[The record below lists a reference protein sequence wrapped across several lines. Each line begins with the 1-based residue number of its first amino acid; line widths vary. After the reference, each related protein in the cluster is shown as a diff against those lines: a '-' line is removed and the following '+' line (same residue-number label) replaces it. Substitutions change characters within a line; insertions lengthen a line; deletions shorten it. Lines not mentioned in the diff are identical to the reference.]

1 MSPQYTVLLAN
12 ESDYRRTI
20 LEDNLKE
27 AGFKVI
33 SVETAS
39 DLIKRANEA
48 DVLIADGRLDD
59 GKAAGVEAIAKL
71 VTEDL
76 IPSNVGIILHSIVR
90 QESPNFSR
98 GLAALHARQRKFT
111 WLRWPFEV
119 EKLLQSISKELG
131 A

>member
-1 MSPQYTVLLAN
+1 MRSQYTVLLAN
-12 ESDYRRTI
+12 EPDYRRTI

-27 AGFKVI
+27 AGFEVI

-39 DLIKRANEA
+39 DLVKRAKEA

-59 GKAAGVEAIAKL
+59 GRAAGVEAIAKL

-76 IPSNVGIILHSIVR
+76 IASNVAIILHSIVH
-90 QESPNFSR
+90 QDAPNFSH
-98 GLAALHARQRKFT
+98 GLAALRDRNRDFT

-119 EKLLQSISKELG
+119 EKLLQILSEKLG
-131 A
+131 E